1 MSWLLAALT
10 HPATL
15 VGLGGATGSNAR
27 FWLGRWVREM
37 TGPTD
42 FPWATMLINISGSLA
57 LGAMAGVFRDRT
69 STWYLLL
76 GTGFCGGYTTFST
89 FSLEVAEALRHGR
102 WGVAM
107 MYVTASV
114 AGGMAGFLLTFLFVG
129 KPE

>member
-1 MSWLLAALT
+1 MLLGA
-10 HPATL
+10 
-15 VGLGGATGSNAR
+15 VSLGA
-27 FWLGRWVREM
+27 
-37 TGPTD
+37 
-42 FPWATMLINISGSLA
+42 LA
-57 LGAMAGVFRDRT
+57 LGALAGVFRDRT

-102 WGVAM
+102 WGVAL